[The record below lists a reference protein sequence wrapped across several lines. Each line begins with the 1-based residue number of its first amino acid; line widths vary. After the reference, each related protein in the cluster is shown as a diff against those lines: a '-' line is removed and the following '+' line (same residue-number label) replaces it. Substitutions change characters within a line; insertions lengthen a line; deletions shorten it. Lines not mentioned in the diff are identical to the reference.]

1 MRFAVVIAALLLSFC
16 IYFLHSLPSPNKL
29 LLEKPAASSII
40 YDRNGEV
47 LYYFYG
53 DQHRIPVTLSQIS
66 QSAIDA
72 TLAIEDQKFHHHFG
86 FSITGMLR
94 ALRNNFRNSRATE
107 GGSTITQQ
115 LVKNRL
121 LSREKRV
128 VRKIKELVLA
138 IWVELVF
145 TKKEIL
151 EMYLNDVSYGGTA
164 HGIEAAAWK
173 YFDKPASSLTV
184 PESALLAGLLKAP
197 TLYNPF
203 GSQPALAASRQKQVL
218 QRMYE
223 ENYISYK
230 QFQSASETELDM
242 ANDVVKI
249 VAPHFVMY
257 VMDMLVEKF
266 GQERLN
272 TGGLRIK
279 TTLDLPLHLDTQERM
294 TSYVK
299 RMFRYRVKNGAALIT
314 NPRTGEI
321 LSMVGSVDYFDSAID
336 GQVNVV
342 LQYRQPG
349 SSIKPLTYAMSLQSG
364 KTAISMLDDR
374 PVEYEIPDEGVY
386 KPRNDDYIFRGD
398 VSLREALA
406 SSYNIPAVNELA
418 SLGVL
423 NFVEKAKEV
432 GITNWTNQNE
442 YRVAL
447 TLGSGEVRMLDMAQ
461 LYSTFVNDGAPIV
474 PSPLLEITDL
484 EGEILYKNNCA
495 LSENACKYSHVFSA
509 DTAFLIN
516 SILSDNKSRS
526 IAFGLSSDLFIKGHQ
541 VAVKTGTTNFLKDNW
556 TIGYTS
562 ERLVAVWIGNNDGA
576 PMRFIHSGAHG
587 ASTVWNRIMNNLL
600 THTKRHR
607 FSVPD
612 SIVRL
617 AVCPETGTLA
627 CASCERVIE
636 EYFAAG
642 TQPLE
647 SCDAIVPE
655 P

>member
-1 MRFAVVIAALLLSFC
+1 MLLLFFC
-16 IYFLHSLPSPNKL
+16 IRLFHDLPSPNRL
-29 LLEKPAASSII
+29 ALGQSAASSII
-40 YDRNGEV
+40 YDRKGEV

-53 DQHRIPVTLSQIS
+53 DQHRIPVPLSQIS
-66 QSAIDA
+66 QPAIDA
-72 TLAIEDQKFHHHFG
+72 TLAIEDQEFHHHFG
-86 FSITGMLR
+86 FSIKGMLR
-94 ALRNNFRNSRATE
+94 ALRNNFLKNSATE

-121 LSREKRV
+121 LSREKRIA
-128 VRKIKELVLA
+128 RKIKELVLA
-138 IWVELVF
+138 IWVELLF

-151 EMYLNDVSYGGTA
+151 EMYLNDASYGGTA
-164 HGIEAAAWK
+164 HGIEAAARK

-197 TLYNPF
+197 TLYSPF
-203 GSQPALAASRQKQVL
+203 GSRPALAASRQKHVL
-218 QRMYE
+218 RRMYE
-223 ENYISYK
+223 ENYISYQ
-230 QFQSASETELDM
+230 QFQDASETELDM
-242 ANDVVKI
+242 ANDAVKI

-257 VMDMLVEKF
+257 VKSLLVENF

-279 TTLDLPLHLDTQERM
+279 TTLDLSLQLDTQERV
-294 TSYVK
+294 TKYV
-299 RMFRYRVKNGAALIT
+299 RRLFRYRVKNGAALIT

-321 LSMVGSVDYFDSAID
+321 LSMVGSADYFDSAID

-349 SSIKPLTYAMSLQSG
+349 SAIKPLTYAMSLEGG
-364 KTAISMLDDR
+364 KTAMSMLDDR
-374 PVEYEIPDEGVY
+374 PVEYEIPNEGIY
-386 KPRNDDYIFRGD
+386 KPRNDDYTFRGD
-398 VSLREALA
+398 VTLREALA
-406 SSYNIPAVNELA
+406 SSYNIPAINELA

-432 GITNWTNQNE
+432 GITNWTDQNE

-461 LYSTFVNDGAPIV
+461 LYSTFANDGSPIV
-474 PSPLLEITDL
+474 PNPLLEIAGLD
-484 EGEILYKNNCA
+484 GGILYKNNCA
-495 LSENACKYSHVFSA
+495 FSQQECNISHVFSA

-526 IAFGLSSDLFIKGHQ
+526 VTFGPSSDLYIHGHQ
-541 VAVKTGTTNFLKDNW
+541 VAVKTGTTNFLRDNW
-556 TIGYTS
+556 AIGYTS
-562 ERLVAVWIGNNDGA
+562 ERLVAVWMGNNDGA

-587 ASTVWNRIMNNLL
+587 ASTIWNGIMNNLL
-600 THTKRHR
+600 VHSKRHR
-607 FSVPD
+607 FHVPD

-617 AVCPETGTLA
+617 EVCPETGTLA
-627 CASCERVIE
+627 CADCETVIE

-642 TQPLE
+642 TEPLE
-647 SCDAIVPE
+647 SCDAMAAGP
-655 P
+655 